1 MSYLWNFI
9 KEVAMLL
16 DEEIE
21 RRAFEKGLQ
30 YVKEMLIVEIFFER
44 ARLAKDLAEWKAEL
58 PQARG
63 KRRRAMLNDNIRE
76 TTERLKELRGRG
88 I

>member
-1 MSYLWNFI
+1 
-9 KEVAMLL
+9 MLL

-21 RRAFEKGLQ
+21 KRAFDKGLRF
-30 YVKEMLIVEIFFER
+30 VKEMFIVEVFYER
-44 ARLAKDLAEWKAEL
+44 ARLAKDLTGMKAEL
-58 PQARG
+58 PQAKG
-63 KRRRAMLNDNIRE
+63 KQRRAWLKDSIRE